1 MKNVKET
8 LLNYL
13 TVIYDRNEKYYLYY
27 ENN

>member
-1 MKNVKET
+1 MKNVKEI

-13 TVIYDRNEKYYLYY
+13 PVIYDRKEKYYLYY